1 MILSRMNVEL
11 SNILVENKLQFSD
24 KTIKVIKKSIKY

>member
-11 SNILVENKLQFSD
+11 SNILVDNKLQFSD